1 MGQKKIFI
9 AMFAAM
15 LLAVPAMGQS
25 KKGKSLEVS
34 FNYQKQAGAGSN
46 QYAVW
51 IENDK
56 GECVKTLF
64 VTSFTTKG
72 RARGNAPAQRGY
84 VMRPTCVPAWVQ
96 ASKAA
101 SKSDQQLDAVT
112 GATPQSNATLTYSWD
127 FKDEQGKAV
136 PKGTYKVKVEA
147 TLYFESDI
155 IYTGTFSTQG
165 KPGAI
170 KLTSELAKPDEQ
182 HKNMITDVKA
192 VLK

>member
-1 MGQKKIFI
+1 MRQNNIFI
-9 AMFAAM
+9 AIIAAM
-15 LLAVPAMGQS
+15 LLAVPVMGQS

-46 QYAVW
+46 QYAIW
-51 IENDK
+51 IENEK

-84 VMRPTCVPAWVQ
+84 VMRPTCVPAWVK
-96 ASKAA
+96 ASKAD
-101 SKSDQQLDAVT
+101 SKSDQQLDAIS
-112 GATPQSNATLTYSWD
+112 GATPQSNAVQTFTWD
-127 FKDEQGKAV
+127 FKDELGKAV

-155 IYTGTFSTQG
+155 IYTGTFTTQD
-165 KPGAI
+165 KLGAI

>member
-1 MGQKKIFI
+1 MGQKKFFI
-9 AMFAAM
+9 AIFAAM

-46 QYAVW
+46 QYAIW
-51 IENDK
+51 IENEK

-84 VMRPTCVPAWVQ
+84 VMRPACVPAWVK

-101 SKSDQQLDAVT
+101 SKSDQQLDAIT
-112 GATPQSNATLTYSWD
+112 GATPQSNAVQTFTWD

-155 IYTGTFSTQG
+155 IYTGTFTTQD
-165 KPGAI
+165 KLGAI

>member
-1 MGQKKIFI
+1 MGQKKYFI
-9 AMFAAM
+9 AILAAM

-34 FNYQKQAGAGSN
+34 FNYQKQGGAGSN

-51 IENDK
+51 IENAK

-72 RARGNAPAQRGY
+72 RARGNQPAQRGY
-84 VMRPTCVPAWVQ
+84 VMRPTCVPEWVK
-96 ASKAA
+96 ASNAA
-101 SKSDQQLDAVT
+101 AKSDQQLDAVT
-112 GATPQSNATLTYSWD
+112 GATPQNSGVQTFTWN

-136 PKGTYKVKVEA
+136 PNGTYKVKVEA

-155 IYTGTFSTQG
+155 IYTGTFSTQD
-165 KPGAI
+165 KAGAI
-170 KLTSELAKPDEQ
+170 KLTSALAKPDEQ
-182 HKNMITDVKA
+182 HKGMISDVKA